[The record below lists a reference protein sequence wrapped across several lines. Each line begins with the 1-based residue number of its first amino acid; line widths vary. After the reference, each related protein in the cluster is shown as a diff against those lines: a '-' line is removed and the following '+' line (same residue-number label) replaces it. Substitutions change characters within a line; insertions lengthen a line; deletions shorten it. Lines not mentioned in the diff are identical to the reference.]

1 MKRKRRNHNKK
12 RHGQKQ
18 MEICTIEEEKRKSN
32 ERTNER
38 WEGAIG
44 RKAFGVSYIFLKIY
58 VQYNDDLFEGADRNS
73 VRKTC

>member
-32 ERTNER
+32 ERTNDEK
-38 WEGAIG
+38 E
-44 RKAFGVSYIFLKIY
+44 
-58 VQYNDDLFEGADRNS
+58 Q
-73 VRKTC
+73 